1 MIYDSLLAATATMR
15 RQMAADNLCD
25 EDIFGSVPL
34 QIGFGSSLKPEDEEN
49 KWSFLLFDYFLQS

>member
-1 MIYDSLLAATATMR
+1 MICDLLLAAAATTR
-15 RQMAADNLCD
+15 RQMAADNLSD

-49 KWSFLLFDYFLQS
+49 KQMVSFTI